1 MLGAGQGVRLT
12 GYCVNCMIHR
22 IAAAFLCALL
32 LGLAAIAP
40 ASAELRF
47 VTRGKSSR
55 IIIFLDGLQSDP
67 AKSFRWGEGV
77 GSWPELMAGDSAAEN
92 KQWPLSHYDT
102 AVLSFAGSAADRISV
117 PQLATKGLADLRA
130 KAVIESYDTI
140 IFVAHGAGGL
150 VLKSMLVQSA
160 VAGSSSLAAKT
171 RVAFLL
177 SVPAEG
183 RPAANFLSAL
193 AQNQSLAVS
202 FGTVDV
208 ATFLQGLES
217 LWSEYLSRRTPV
229 RRLEVYCRSETEAS
243 FGVKIAAGQYTTEGC
258 DDNGQET
265 STDHNSIA
273 RPASREAGVYRWV
286 RTHLADYFQ
295 RFPPDGDK
303 VEPSVMVASA
313 EGVAKAVPDA
323 AEGPPLPLTKAV
335 QAAQPAPATAEP
347 PKVVAAAA
355 PANDLSPVE
364 SAPAASSSPAP
375 KPAAPPSPP
384 PVSGAAD
391 HPRIFRAAPPA
402 AIIKPARSGNWT
414 FSLKGADCN
423 LSNQLWVVQVRD
435 RKLTSDAWNTKLAND
450 GKFAITKSSAC
461 ATELVRGKVSGTLG
475 LGWYLYADPCHA
487 IYCRTKFKMT
497 WRLPV
502 EASR

>member
-1 MLGAGQGVRLT
+1 MPDAGQGVRLT
-12 GYCVNCMIHR
+12 KFCVSCMIHR
-22 IAAAFLCALL
+22 IAAIFLCALV
-32 LGLAAIAP
+32 LGLAVKP

-77 GSWPELMAGDSAAEN
+77 GSWPELMAGDSAPDG
-92 KQWPLSHYDT
+92 KQWPLSRYDT

-130 KAVIESYDTI
+130 KGVVDGYDTI
-140 IFVAHGAGGL
+140 IFIAHGAGGL

-183 RPAANFLSAL
+183 KPAANFMAAL

-229 RRLEVYCRSETEAS
+229 RRLEVYCRSETEVS

-265 STDHNSIA
+265 GTDHNSIA

-286 RTHLADYFQ
+286 RTQLADYFQ
-295 RFPPDGDK
+295 RFPPDGGK
-303 VEPSVMVASA
+303 VKPPIVVASA
-313 EGVAKAVPDA
+313 EGAARAVPEST
-323 AEGPPLPLTKAV
+323 EGPPLPLKTV
-335 QAAQPAPATAEP
+335 APP
-347 PKVVAAAA
+347 PPPPVELPKVAAAA
-355 PANDLSPVE
+355 PATDLSPVE
-364 SAPAASSSPAP
+364 TPSAPAFPAVPAP
-375 KPAAPPSPP
+375 AVTPSPP
-384 PVSGAAD
+384 PVSGTAPE
-391 HPRIFRAAPPA
+391 HPRFTRAAPPA
-402 AIIKPARSGNWT
+402 VLTRPARTGDWT
-414 FSLKGADCN
+414 FALKGADCN
-423 LSNQLWVVQVRD
+423 LTSQLWVVQVRD
-435 RKLTSDAWNTKLAND
+435 RKLTSDAWNAKLAQD

-461 ATELVRGKVSGTLG
+461 ATELVRGKVAGTLG
-475 LGWYLYADPCHA
+475 VGWYLYADPCNA